1 MVKMCDKIYVCSRYC
16 YAFAPGDVIKLKL
29 AVVKKTIGMFEKHS
43 NKKNLELSPKSQVE
57 IVPSTDPDRDIL
69 RDPRIVQRIEK
80 AKQMP
85 SRAATSK
92 SDIE

>member
-1 MVKMCDKIYVCSRYC
+1 VTNVYLYPRYR

-29 AVVKKTIGMFEKHS
+29 AVVKKTLGPFEKRF
-43 NKKNLELSPKSQVE
+43 NVKNLELSQKSQVE
-57 IVPSTDPDRDIL
+57 IVPSTDPDRDIR

-92 SDIE
+92 RDIE